1 MLLASFRRGSR
12 QDPASRYAVN
22 RRDLAAR
29 DSDQLKS
36 AGALA
41 MNHHA
46 SLENSNNE
54 IEGRRCARCEAEL
67 VLVRITP
74 ARLGFNSQAFEC
86 VRCGHLEKVL
96 IAADPIQSD
105 ALGWLLGKLG
115 PPG

>member
-1 MLLASFRRGSR
+1 MAI
-12 QDPASRYAVN
+12 N
-22 RRDLAAR
+22 RTDRAGRKSA
-29 DSDQLKS
+29 QLES

-41 MNHHA
+41 MNHHV

-67 VLVRITP
+67 VLVRTTP

-105 ALGWLLGKLG
+105 VLGWLLGQLG
-115 PPG
+115 PSS

>member
-1 MLLASFRRGSR
+1 
-12 QDPASRYAVN
+12 
-22 RRDLAAR
+22 
-29 DSDQLKS
+29 
-36 AGALA
+36 

-46 SLENSNNE
+46 SLENSTNE

-86 VRCGHLEKVL
+86 VRCGHVEKVL